1 MKLSKNFSLREL
13 TKSETAARYGID
25 NKPNPEFTVNLQK
38 LCETVL
44 QPIRDEYKKPIVVS
58 SGYRCQL
65 LNKIVKGVAGSDH
78 LVGAAADI
86 HSVSDTI
93 ADNKKLFNIILKLAD
108 EGVIHA
114 RQIISEKGCSWIH
127 ISINNKYHSYKNNE
141 VLYR

>member
-1 MKLSKNFSLREL
+1 MKLSKSFTLREL

-58 SGYRCQL
+58 SGYRCPL
-65 LNKIVKGVAGSDH
+65 LNKILRGVSGSDH
-78 LVGAAADI
+78 LLGAAADI

-93 ADNKKLFNIILKLAD
+93 ADNKKLFDIILKLVD
-108 EGVIHA
+108 DGVIHA
-114 RQIISEKGCSWIH
+114 RQIISEKNCSWIH

-141 VLYR
+141 ILYR

>member
-1 MKLSKNFSLREL
+1 MKLSKNFTLREL

-44 QPIRDEYKKPIVVS
+44 QPIRDEYKKPIVIS
-58 SGYRCQL
+58 SGYRCPL
-65 LNKIVKGVAGSDH
+65 LNKIVKGVPGSDH
-78 LVGAAADI
+78 LLGAAADI

-93 ADNKKLFNIILKLAD
+93 ADNKKLFDIILKLVD
-108 EGVIHA
+108 KGVINA
-114 RQIISEKGCSWIH
+114 RQIISEKNFSWIH
-127 ISINNKYHSYKNNE
+127 VSINNKYHSYKHNE